1 MNDFGFIKS
10 LTHQENKFQ
19 SFDEF
24 LNWYENTK
32 TKNQFNVERLEL
44 EKLNLWKFNKE
55 TGNIEHDSG
64 KFFKIR
70 GLRVSVIDKDKK
82 NSWDQPIIDQPES
95 GILGFITKVFNGVR
109 YFLVQAKMEPGNIN
123 TIQISPTVQATKS
136 NYTKAH
142 KGKTPLYLDY
152 FTDPNK
158 AKKIFAYLQP
168 EQGARFLYKKN
179 NNIIIHVDEDVEV
192 YENFKWLTLF
202 EIKKLLKHKN
212 IVNMDTRTIISC
224 IDYFKEDLN
233 TFWQEGSFFKNCLI
247 DKYQNIDKCLKKR
260 KELISQIGFKAKTIE
275 LNIIKKWQKNAWEI
289 NHSTKQY
296 FKVIGVRINSSNRE
310 VNYWDQPMFQDIGIG
325 LVGLIAK
332 KDKKKGMQFL
342 IQLKVESGNND
353 CIHFAPTVS
362 LSNYINNSA
371 PYKTYFTSDSQKTI
385 YNQLLSE
392 EGGRFYQTENRYI
405 IVEINKEI
413 RLQKGFIWL
422 NYGQIIELIK
432 LGLCNIELRSLVS
445 TFPL

>member
-10 LTHQENKFQ
+10 LTHKKNEFQ

-24 LNWYENTK
+24 LYWYEKTK

-44 EKLNLWKFNKE
+44 SKLNLWRVNKE

-70 GLRVSVIDKDKK
+70 GLRVNLINQSKK
-82 NSWDQPIIDQPES
+82 NNWDQPIIDQPET
-95 GILGFITKVFNGVR
+95 GILGFITKEFNGIR

-152 FTDPNK
+152 FTEPNK
-158 AKKIFAYLQP
+158 AKKIFSYLQP
-168 EQGARFLYKKN
+168 EQGARFLHKRNK
-179 NNIIIHVDEDVEV
+179 NIIVHIDEDIEV
-192 YENFKWLTLF
+192 FENFKWLTLF
-202 EIKKLLKHKN
+202 EIKKLLKYKN

-224 IDYFKEDLN
+224 IDYFKEDHEAS
-233 TFWQEGSFFKNCLI
+233 WQKGSFFENCLI
-247 DKYQNIDKCLKKR
+247 DKNKNINNSLKKR
-260 KELISQIGFKAKTIE
+260 EELISKTSFNAQTIE
-275 LNIIKKWQKNAWEI
+275 LNSIESWEKNAWEI

-325 LVGLIAK
+325 LIGLIVK
-332 KDKKKGMQFL
+332 KDKKKGVKFL
-342 IQLKVESGNND
+342 IQLKAESGNND

-362 LSNYINNSA
+362 VSNYINNNA
-371 PYKTYFTSDSQKTI
+371 FYKKYFTSDSQKKI
-385 YNQLLSE
+385 YDQLLSE

-405 IVEINKEI
+405 IVEVNEEVRIQEN
-413 RLQKGFIWL
+413 FIWL
-422 NYGQIIELIK
+422 NYAQIIELIK